1 MCIRDRDSTDLKN
14 SLIKSNAPK
23 AAKDF
28 VLDTFR
34 YVNMNKPHLTA
45 TIFTLGR
52 EEIIPDMFREL
63 VEDLESNSSGQYK
76 SFIYYLDRHIGLDED
91 EHTPLALKMIKEIC
105 GDDEQKWKESID
117 CGKNV
122 MRSRI
127 KFWDQILFE
136 IKKTDTN

>member
-1 MCIRDRDSTDLKN
+1 
-14 SLIKSNAPK
+14 
-23 AAKDF
+23 
-28 VLDTFR
+28 
-34 YVNMNKPHLTA
+34 MNNPHLTA
-45 TIFTLGR
+45 TNFTLGR

-63 VEDLESNSSGQYK
+63 VHDLENNSSGQYK

-105 GDDEQKWKESID
+105 KDDDQKWKESID

-122 MRSRI
+122 MKSRI
-127 KFWDQILFE
+127 KFWDKILFE